1 MHCII
6 ILIIRL
12 NFHSVEITYN
22 YDGSIKED
30 VCTCG
35 INDLKYPLI
44 ITEELI
50 SYSVNYFY
58 NIIPRNFLKRHLKKV
73 EYKSLYNFL
82 YSDEVF
88 QLIYDF
94 SYYLYKYNI
103 NSFHLLYMSFG
114 WEIPDDDPCN
124 ESLYNDISVVF
135 NKICVKCKNKKKKT
149 VVYLPLAILCIK
161 SSVDDTFI
169 KRYPKW
175 FIENSVYGN
184 NTLDTFSMEISNI
197 LDPHGLYDKYF
208 IYIIRIPEFESEIK
222 AINKINSH
230 KIVSPKL
237 NHYSVS
243 PLINKSL
250 NDSDSFNINK
260 MKRIGK
266 WNDSLKKDSGEKIS
280 MEIEKDVLQNYDT
293 SIYF

>member
-30 VCTCG
+30 ICTCG

-44 ITEELI
+44 VTEELI

-58 NIIPRNFLKRHLKKV
+58 KIIPRNFLKRHLKKV
-73 EYKSLYNFL
+73 EYKSLHNFL

-94 SYYLYKYNI
+94 SYYLYRYNI

-124 ESLYNDISVVF
+124 ESLYNDISV
-135 NKICVKCKNKKKKT
+135 
-149 VVYLPLAILCIK
+149 A
-161 SSVDDTFI
+161 FI
-169 KRYPKW
+169 KY
-175 FIENSVYGN
+175 V
-184 NTLDTFSMEISNI
+184 
-197 LDPHGLYDKYF
+197 
-208 IYIIRIPEFESEIK
+208 
-222 AINKINSH
+222 
-230 KIVSPKL
+230 
-237 NHYSVS
+237 
-243 PLINKSL
+243 
-250 NDSDSFNINK
+250 
-260 MKRIGK
+260 
-266 WNDSLKKDSGEKIS
+266 
-280 MEIEKDVLQNYDT
+280 
-293 SIYF
+293 